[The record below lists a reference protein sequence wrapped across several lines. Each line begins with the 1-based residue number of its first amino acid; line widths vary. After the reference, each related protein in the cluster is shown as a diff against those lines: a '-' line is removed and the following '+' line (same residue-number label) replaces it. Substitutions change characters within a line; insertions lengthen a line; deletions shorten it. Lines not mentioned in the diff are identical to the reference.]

1 MNEQLTFDTKLE
13 SRLRVLA
20 EFRSALRQFL
30 HFSEEA
36 SSRAGLHPQQYQL
49 LLQIAGA
56 AQRTSTTIAYASE
69 RLALRHNSVVEL
81 SQRCEDDGLIRR
93 VNDAVD
99 RRRVVLRITPKGLQ
113 RLEALA
119 EDHAR
124 ELQEL
129 APQLI
134 QVLTRIRRAGER
146 RSGKT
151 KGTISNEI

>member
-1 MNEQLTFDTKLE
+1 MSGEFVADTKLA
-13 SRLRVLA
+13 SKLRVLA
-20 EFRSALRQFL
+20 EFRCALRQFL

-56 AQRTSTTIAYASE
+56 APGSSPTIAYASE

-93 VNDAVD
+93 VNDPVD
-99 RRRVVLRITPKGLQ
+99 RRRVVLRLTPKGMH

-124 ELQEL
+124 ELQYL

-134 QVLTRIRRAGER
+134 QVLTDIRKAEER
-146 RSGKT
+146 QSRKT
-151 KGTISNEI
+151 KGTTENEV

>member
-1 MNEQLTFDTKLE
+1 MSEEFTFDTRLVGK
-13 SRLRVLA
+13 LRVLA
-20 EFRSALRQFL
+20 EFRCALRQFR

-56 AQRTSTTIAYASE
+56 AHGTSTTIAYASE

-93 VNDAVD
+93 VNDPMD
-99 RRRVVLRITPKGLQ
+99 RRRVVLRMTPKGMQ

-134 QVLTRIRRAGER
+134 QVLTHIRRAGER
-146 RSGKT
+146 QSKKT
-151 KGTISNEI
+151 KGITPDEI